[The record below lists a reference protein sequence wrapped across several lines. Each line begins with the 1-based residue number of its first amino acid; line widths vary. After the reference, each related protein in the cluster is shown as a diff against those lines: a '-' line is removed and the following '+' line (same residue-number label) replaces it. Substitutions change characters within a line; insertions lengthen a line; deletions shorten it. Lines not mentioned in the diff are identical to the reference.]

1 MIYVAAG
8 QLTLRAHDKEEVF
21 DVYKA
26 FNMQP
31 IYEELFVITVIDL
44 ETESKYVVEKDLLE
58 LVLMGDDIYNVVE
71 SHEIV
76 QFLDVSLIFIVR
88 E

>member
-1 MIYVAAG
+1 MIDVAAG

-44 ETESKYVVEKDLLE
+44 ET
-58 LVLMGDDIYNVVE
+58 
-71 SHEIV
+71 
-76 QFLDVSLIFIVR
+76 
-88 E
+88 